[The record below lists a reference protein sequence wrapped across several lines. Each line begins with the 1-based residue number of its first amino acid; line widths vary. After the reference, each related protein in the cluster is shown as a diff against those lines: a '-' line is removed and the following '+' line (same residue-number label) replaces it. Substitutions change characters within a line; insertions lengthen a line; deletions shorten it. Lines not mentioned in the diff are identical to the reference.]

1 MIEVRG
7 AREHNLK
14 GIDVAIPHRSLTV
27 VTGVS
32 GSGKSSLAFD
42 VLYAEGQRRYVES
55 FSAYARQFLDRMNK
69 PHVDSIRGILPAIS
83 IDQRRRVATSRSTV
97 ATMTELHD
105 HLKLL
110 FAKVATLHC
119 RGCGRPIKRDNP
131 ESVYRRLREGAR
143 FLVLFSVS
151 APARLP
157 WGEIRGGL
165 ERAGFTRVLLGS
177 QIVPL
182 ETLDK
187 KPREAFEVV
196 VDRLVASAGQRKRI
210 VDSLEQ
216 AFHFGKG
223 HASLFFPDEGASTGV
238 GAGRRE
244 TFSTELECPACQIR
258 YREPSSNLFSFNSP
272 LGACAKC
279 RGFGRT
285 IGIDMGLVVPDPRK
299 SIREGAIKPWAIKAA
314 EGERNECLKFC
325 RQKKIP
331 TDLPWSDLAPE
342 QRRMLLE
349 GDGKY
354 YGVRGWFQWLETKT
368 YKMHVRVFLSRYR
381 SYDLCPDC
389 NGARVRPEALDWKI
403 DGSGRPTDVRTRPT
417 GAGAT
422 IEEGRGNWKNIGEIH
437 AMSVAEARDFFQR
450 LELGRAQAEVAKLVL
465 DEIRSRLGYLVDVG
479 LGYLTLDRQSRTL
492 SGGELERVDLTT
504 AIGSSLVNTL
514 YILDEPSIGLH
525 SRDSSRLVGILK
537 KLRDNGNTVVVV
549 EHDAEV
555 IRSSDH
561 VIDLGPGAGEHG
573 GQLQFAGPTAEL
585 LDCRESL
592 TADYLSGRKQ
602 IPLPTTRRPGMQGR
616 LRVRGARANNLKS
629 IDCEVPLGTLTCV
642 TGVSG
647 SGKSTLVEEILYRG
661 LKRLLGEPA
670 GIPGEHDAIEGW
682 QPIARVVL
690 VDQTP
695 IGTTPRAN
703 LLTYMGA
710 YDAVRRLFAASD
722 LSRLR
727 GYTASTFSFNVEG
740 GRCESC
746 RGEGYEK
753 VEMQFLS
760 DVYVPCPECQGAR
773 FRPEVL
779 EAKVRDRSIRDVFE
793 TTVAEAAEFFGE
805 SAEIVAALEPLVA
818 VGLDYA
824 RLGQALTTLSG
835 GEAQRLKLAS
845 HIAAPPGEEKPT
857 LFLFDEPT
865 TGLHFHD
872 VRNLLGAFDRL
883 IERGHTA
890 LVIEHNLEV
899 VKCAD
904 WVIDLGPEGG
914 DAGGSVIAVGTPEE
928 LARVEGSHT
937 AQYLRPLLALGDASG
952 ERNVVPARAQRA
964 ESRGLPSDDAI
975 RVIRAKEHN
984 LRGISVDVPRDAIV
998 VVTGLSGSGKS
1009 TLAFDIIYAEG
1020 QRRYI
1025 DSLSAYARQFL
1036 KVLAKPDVEL
1046 LFGVPPTVAIE
1057 QRTSRGGRKSTV
1069 ATITEI
1075 YHYLRLLYAKV
1086 GEQHCTRCD
1095 RSIRPQ
1101 TRAQIF
1107 DRLRKDLGPRR
1118 GELLAPVV
1126 RGRKGFHKE
1135 ILEGA
1140 RKLGCR
1146 AARIDGRRVA
1156 LDPTPKLARF
1166 QEHDIDVVVGEVG
1179 ARDENAR
1186 EVLDRAL
1193 RLGAGTCHVLVA
1205 AVERVYSERLYC
1217 PPCGLGL
1224 DPLDPRLFSFN
1235 SRQGACPECSGSGT
1249 LWEFDPNRLI
1259 DPNRPL
1265 GEGLYPF
1272 CDPPLDRHRGKALA
1286 LLRALRVPLAKP
1298 FADFSARQQ
1307 EVVLRGTTDHHGLLG
1322 FLDELWEDE
1331 ELQEAL
1337 SPFLGE
1343 SPCPACAGQRLK
1355 PQARAVRVGGKT
1367 ISEVTAAT
1375 VAEARALI
1383 ASYRFG
1389 ERDHRVAADILKEIE
1404 PRLRFL
1410 ERVGL
1415 GYLTLDRRADTL
1427 SGGEAQR
1434 IRLAAQLGSNLQG
1447 VCYILDEPTIGLHPR
1462 DNEMLLGMLR
1472 ELRDRGNSVIIVEH
1486 DEATIRSADVVVDL
1500 GPGAGNRGGEIVAVG
1515 PPAALEREPR
1525 SATGR
1530 YLAQVPGRIGQP
1542 RPVDRLPRL
1551 KIVAAAEHN
1560 LKNVDVELPLGA
1572 WTCVTGVSG
1581 SGKSTLVRD
1590 VLYRALKQKLGQF
1603 AGPVGRHRRLT
1614 GAEAVERVYEVDQTP
1629 IGRTPRSIPASYVGF
1644 FDEIRR
1650 LFAGTPEARLRG
1662 YTPSRFSFNVKGGRC
1677 EGCAGQGR
1685 IRMEMSFLPD
1695 VYVACEECNDRRFN
1709 EETLAA
1715 TYRGKSIAD
1724 VLAMTMEEALELFSA
1739 VPSIERCLRLLCDI
1753 GLGYLTLGQPSNTLS
1768 GGEAQRIKL
1777 AYELSKE
1784 SKGST
1789 LYVLDEPTTGL
1800 HFADIECLIGALHR
1814 LVDRGNTVVTIEHN
1828 LDIVKEADY
1837 VVDLGPEGGSAGG
1850 RIVFSGPPEQLLV
1863 DGAGSHTARFL
1874 RQHLRLEP
1882 ASCLSAA
1889 G

>member
-1 MIEVRG
+1 VISVRG

-14 GIDVAIPHRSLTV
+14 GIDVEIPHRSLTV

-42 VLYAEGQRRYVES
+42 VLYAEGQRRYVET

-69 PHVDSIRGILPAIS
+69 PHVDAIRGILPAIS
-83 IDQRRRVATSRSTV
+83 IDQRRRVVTSRSTV

-110 FAKVATLHC
+110 FAKVARLEC
-119 RGCGRPIKRDNP
+119 RGCGRVIERDSAQ
-131 ESVYRRLREGAR
+131 SVFRRLPQDGSS

-151 APARLP
+151 APERLP
-157 WGEIRGGL
+157 WSEVRGGL
-165 ERAGFTRVLLGS
+165 ERAGFHRVLVGG
-177 QIVPL
+177 QIARL
-182 ETLDK
+182 DSLDK
-187 KPREAFEVV
+187 RPRDGLEVV
-196 VDRLVASAGQRKRI
+196 VDRLVAERRHKAR
-210 VDSLEQ
+210 VVASLEQ

-223 HASLFFPDEGASTGV
+223 HATAFWVEEN
-238 GAGRRE
+238 RRE
-244 TFSTELECPACQIR
+244 TFSIELECPRCQIR
-258 YREPSSNLFSFNSP
+258 YRDPSSNLFSFNSP

-285 IGIDMGLVVPDPRK
+285 IGIDMGLVVPDARK
-299 SIREGAIKPWAIKAA
+299 TIRAGAIKPWSIKAA
-314 EGERNECLKFC
+314 EWERKECLKYC
-325 RQKKIP
+325 AKHGIP
-331 TDLPWSDLAPE
+331 IDVPWSELLAE
-342 QRRMLLE
+342 QRQRLLE

-381 SYDLCPDC
+381 SYDLCPEC
-389 NGARVRPEALDWKI
+389 GGARVRPEALNWKI
-403 DGSGRPTDVRTRPT
+403 EGKHV
-417 GAGAT
+417 GAV
-422 IEEGRGNWKNIGEIH
+422 H
-437 AMSVAEARDFFQR
+437 AMSVAEAHEFFQR
-450 LELGRAQAEVAKLVL
+450 LELSGAQAEVAKLVL
-465 DEIRSRLGYLVDVG
+465 EEIRSRLGYLVEVG

-525 SRDSSRLVGILK
+525 ARDSGRLVGILK

-573 GQLQFAGPTAEL
+573 GEVRFAGRMQDL
-585 LDCRESL
+585 LACRESL
-592 TADYLSGRKQ
+592 TADYLSGRRE
-602 IPLPTTRRPGMQGR
+602 IAVPAERRRGNGER
-616 LRVRGARANNLKS
+616 LRIRRARANNLKS
-629 IDCEVPLGTLTCV
+629 IDCEFPLATLTCV

-670 GIPGEHDAIEGW
+670 GIPGEHDTIEGW
-682 QPIARVVL
+682 RTLGRVVL
-690 VDQTP
+690 VDQAP

-710 YDAVRRLFAASD
+710 YDPVRRSFAATD
-722 LSRLR
+722 VARLR

-740 GRCESC
+740 GRCETC

-760 DVYVPCPECQGAR
+760 DVYVPCAECQGAR

-779 EAKVRDRSIRDVFE
+779 EARLLGRSIRDVFDM
-793 TTVAEAAEFFGE
+793 TVAEAAEFFRD
-805 SAEIVAALEPLVA
+805 SAELRATLEPLAA
-818 VGLDYA
+818 VGLEYM
-824 RLGQALTTLSG
+824 RLGQSLTTLSG

-845 HIAAPPGEEKPT
+845 HIANPPGDEKPT

-872 VRNLLGAFDRL
+872 VQKLLGAFDRL
-883 IERGHTA
+883 IERGHTV

-914 DAGGSVIAVGTPEE
+914 DEGGRVIAAGTPETI
-928 LARVEGSHT
+928 AAVEHSHT
-937 AQYLRPLLALGDASG
+937 ATHLRLLLA
-952 ERNVVPARAQRA
+952 RRPATPRRRTRQAPAVLR
-964 ESRGLPSDDAI
+964 RSDDRLM
-975 RVIRAKEHN
+975 RVIGAREHN
-984 LRGISVDVPRDAIV
+984 LRNVSVDIPRDAIV

-1009 TLAFDIIYAEG
+1009 TLAFDIVYAEG

-1046 LFGVPPTVAIE
+1046 LLGVPPTVAIE
-1057 QRTSRGGRKSTV
+1057 QRMSRGGRKSTV
-1069 ATITEI
+1069 ATTTEI

-1095 RSIRPQ
+1095 RPIHPQ
-1101 TRAQIF
+1101 TRGQIW
-1107 DRLRKDLGPRR
+1107 DRVRKDLGNGR
-1118 GELLAPVV
+1118 GELLAPIV
-1126 RGRKGFHKE
+1126 RGRKGFHKDV
-1135 ILEGA
+1135 LQAA
-1140 RKLGCR
+1140 RKLGCA
-1146 AARIDGRRVA
+1146 AARIDGRHVA
-1156 LDPTPKLARF
+1156 LDPMPKLTRF
-1166 QEHDIDVVVGEVG
+1166 QEHDVDAVVAEVTARDDG
-1179 ARDENAR
+1179 AREA
-1186 EVLDRAL
+1186 LDRAL
-1193 RLGAGTCHVLVA
+1193 RLGAGTCHVIVA
-1205 AVERVYSERLYC
+1205 GTELVYSERLYC
-1217 PPCGLGL
+1217 PPCGLGF
-1224 DPLDPRLFSFN
+1224 DPLEPRLFSFN
-1235 SRQGACPECSGSGT
+1235 SRQGACVECTGAGT
-1249 LWEFDPNRLI
+1249 LWEFDPKRLI

-1265 GEGLYPF
+1265 GEALYVF
-1272 CDPPLDRHRGKALA
+1272 QDPPLDRHRAKAA
-1286 LLRALRVPLAKP
+1286 AALRALNVPLAKS
-1298 FADFSARQQ
+1298 FSELSDRQR
-1307 EVVLRGTTDHHGLLG
+1307 ETALRGSGDRAGLLAL
-1322 FLDELWEDE
+1322 LDELWEDDD
-1331 ELQEAL
+1331 LQEAL

-1343 SPCPACAGQRLK
+1343 SACPACGGRRLK
-1355 PQARAVRVGGKT
+1355 PQARAVRVGGKA
-1367 ISEVTAAT
+1367 IGEVTAAT
-1375 VAEARALI
+1375 VNEAREIVA
-1383 ASYRFG
+1383 AYRFG
-1389 ERDHRVAADILKEIE
+1389 DRDARVAADILKEIE

-1410 ERVGL
+1410 EQVGL

-1462 DNEMLLGMLR
+1462 DNEMLLDMLR
-1472 ELRDRGNSVIIVEH
+1472 ELRARGNSVIIVEH
-1486 DEATIRSADVVVDL
+1486 DEATIRSADVVLDL
-1500 GPGAGNRGGEIVAVG
+1500 GPGAGSRGGEVVAVG
-1515 PPAALEREPR
+1515 PPAALAREPR

-1530 YLAQVPGRIGQP
+1530 YLARAPIRIGPP
-1542 RPVDRLPRL
+1542 RAIALLPRL
-1551 KIVAAAEHN
+1551 KIFGAAEHN
-1560 LKNVDVELPLGA
+1560 LKDVDVELPLGA

-1590 VLYRALKQKLGQF
+1590 VLFRALKQRLQQF
-1603 AGPVGRHRRLT
+1603 AGPVGRHKRLT
-1614 GAEAVERVYEVDQTP
+1614 GAERIERVYEVDQTP

-1677 EGCAGQGR
+1677 EACAGQGR
-1685 IRMEMSFLPD
+1685 TRMEMSFLPD
-1695 VYVACEECNDRRFN
+1695 VYVACEQCNDRRFN
-1709 EETLAA
+1709 DETLSV
-1715 TYRGKSIAD
+1715 TYRDKSIAD
-1724 VLAMTMEEALELFSA
+1724 VLAMTMEEALALFSA
-1739 VPSIERCLRLLCDI
+1739 VPAIERCLRLLCDI

-1777 AYELSKE
+1777 AFELSKE
-1784 SKGST
+1784 SRAPT

-1800 HFADIECLIGALHR
+1800 HFADIERLIGALHR
-1814 LVDRGNTVVTIEHN
+1814 LVDHGHTVVTIEHN

-1837 VVDLGPEGGSAGG
+1837 VVDLGPEGGAGG
-1850 RIVFSGPPEQLLV
+1850 GRVVFRGTPEELLL
-1863 DGAGSHTARFL
+1863 DGRDSHTARFL

-1882 ASCLSAA
+1882 ARGASAA